1 MGFASFNLHRP
12 ALYPFEYSYGCI
24 VYTLSMCGIVGY
36 VGPRS
41 ASPILM
47 NGLRALEYRGY
58 DSAGIYVTGAGTI
71 KRAGQVAKLAEALP
85 QDFEGTCGIAH
96 TRWATH
102 GPPTEVNAHPHGAG
116 DIWLAHNGIIE
127 NYAEL
132 KTKLEKGGTTFKSET
147 DTEVLA
153 ALISKLYTDDKK
165 LEDAV
170 AEALRRVRGTYGLAV
185 ASSREP
191 RKIVAARLASP
202 VMLGIGKDEYFVA
215 SDATPILKHT
225 REVIYLDDKEIAV
238 LTPDGY
244 RITTLAQKPVE
255 KEVET
260 LEWDIESAQK
270 KGYEHFMLKEMM
282 EIPETIENTLRGRL
296 IPEDGTVQLGGL
308 RDVLQQLRKAKR
320 IVITAC
326 GSAFYASQIGELL
339 IEELAGIPVE
349 TVLAS
354 ELRYRRNTMDP
365 EDTILIAVSQSGETL
380 DTLEAIREA
389 KRHGIL
395 CLGVVNVVGS
405 SIARETD
412 AGVYNHAG
420 PEISVASTKAVV
432 SQMTVLAL
440 IAILLGRQ
448 HGLSASEGGELVR
461 ALANVPTLARE
472 VLSRADAIRAI
483 AEKYVDTQGAFYLG
497 RKLQYPIAY
506 EGAIKLKEISYIH
519 AEAYGAGEMKH
530 GPIALIEPS
539 FLSVVLAPGDSMYEK
554 SKSNMQEIRARGGKI
569 LAVTTDGNEKDI
581 KPLADDVLTVPT
593 TDELFLPILTTIPVQ
608 LFAYYVALAKGLP
621 IDKPRNL
628 AKSVTVE

>member
-1 MGFASFNLHRP
+1 
-12 ALYPFEYSYGCI
+12 
-24 VYTLSMCGIVGY
+24 MCGIVGY
-36 VGPRS
+36 VGSRS

-58 DSAGIYVTGAGTI
+58 DSAGIYISGAGAM
-71 KRAGQVAKLAEALP
+71 KRAGQVSALADALP
-85 QDFEGTCGIAH
+85 ASFEGTCGIAH

-102 GPPTEVNAHPHGAG
+102 GAPTEVNAHPHTDGEESV
-116 DIWLAHNGIIE
+116 WLVHNGIIE
-127 NYAEL
+127 NYADIRAEL
-132 KTKLEKGGTTFKSET
+132 VKDGATFKSDT

-153 ALISKLYTDDKK
+153 ALIAKKYTEDML

-170 AEALRRVRGTYGLAV
+170 AAALKEVRGTYGIAV
-185 ASSREP
+185 ASTREP
-191 RKIVAARLASP
+191 EKIVAARLASP
-202 VMLGIGKDEYFVA
+202 IMLGIGTDGYYVA

-225 REVIYLDDKEIAV
+225 REVVYLDDREMAI

-244 RITTLAQKPVE
+244 RVTTLSKEVLQ

-282 EIPETIENTLRGRL
+282 EIPDAIENTLRGRL
-296 IPEDGTVQLGGL
+296 VPASGEVNLGGL
-308 RDVLQQLRKAKR
+308 RDVLPRIKNAKR

-326 GSAFYASQIGELL
+326 GSAFYAAQAGELL
-339 IEELAGIPVE
+339 IEELTGIPVE

-365 EDTILIAVSQSGETL
+365 NDTILFAISQSGETL

-395 CLGVVNVVGS
+395 VLGVVNVVGS

-420 PEISVASTKAVV
+420 PEISVASTKAVI

-440 IAILLGRQ
+440 IAILMGRNN
-448 HGLSASEGGELVR
+448 GLSLPDGERLVKEIAR
-461 ALANVPTLARE
+461 LPELARK
-472 VLSRADAIRAI
+472 VLEGHEKIQEI
-483 AEKYVDTQGAFYLG
+483 AKKYSDTTGAFYLG
-497 RKLQYPIAY
+497 RKFQYPVAY

-530 GPIALIEPS
+530 GPIALIEPA
-539 FLSVVLAPGDSMYEK
+539 FLSVVLAPEDSMYEK
-554 SKSNMQEIRARGGKI
+554 SKSNMQEIRARGGRI
-569 LAVTTDGNEKDI
+569 LAITTEGKEEDLKG
-581 KPLADDVLTVPT
+581 LADDVLSVPKT
-593 TDELFLPILTTIPVQ
+593 GELFLPILTTIPLQ
-608 LFAYYVALAKGLP
+608 LFAYYVALRRELP

>member
-1 MGFASFNLHRP
+1 
-12 ALYPFEYSYGCI
+12 
-24 VYTLSMCGIVGY
+24 MCGIVGY
-36 VGPRS
+36 IGPRN

-58 DSAGIYVTGAGTI
+58 DSAGIYISGAGSM
-71 KRAGQVAKLAEALP
+71 KRAGQVAMLADALP
-85 QDFEGTCGIAH
+85 ASFEGTCGIAH

-102 GPPTEVNAHPHGAG
+102 GAPTETNAHPHSDESGEV
-116 DIWLAHNGIIE
+116 WLVHNGIIE
-127 NYAEL
+127 NYADIKE
-132 KTKLEKGGTTFKSET
+132 KLVAAGMTFKSDT

-153 ALISKLYTDDKK
+153 GLIASKYTKDVP
-165 LEDAV
+165 LEEAV
-170 AEALRRVRGTYGLAV
+170 AAALKEVRGTYGLAV
-185 ASSREP
+185 ASKREP
-191 RKIVAARLASP
+191 EKIVAARLASP
-202 VMLGIGKDEYFVA
+202 IMLGIGKDEYYVA

-225 REVIYLDDKEIAV
+225 RDVIYLDDREIAV

-244 RITTLAQKPVE
+244 RVTTLSQEPLT

-260 LEWDIESAQK
+260 LDWDIESAQK

-282 EIPETIENTLRGRL
+282 EIPEAIENSLRGRL
-296 IPEDGTVQLGGL
+296 VPSSGEVNLGGL
-308 RDVLQQLRKAKR
+308 RDVLPRIKKVKN

-326 GSAFYASQIGELL
+326 GSAFYAAQIGELL
-339 IEELAGIPVE
+339 IEELTGIPVE

-365 EDTILIAVSQSGETL
+365 ENTILFAISQSGETL

-432 SQMTVLAL
+432 SQMAVLAL
-440 IAILLGRQ
+440 VALLLGRNN
-448 HGLSASEGGELVR
+448 GLSAPEGERLVKELAR
-461 ALANVPTLARE
+461 IPELARSILANHDKIRE
-472 VLSRADAIRAI
+472 IAKRYAD
-483 AEKYVDTQGAFYLG
+483 TTGAFFLG
-497 RKLQYPIAY
+497 RKFQYPIAY

-539 FLSVVLAPGDSMYEK
+539 FLSVVLAPNDSMYEK
-554 SKSNMQEIRARGGKI
+554 SKSNMQEIRARGGRI
-569 LAVTTDGNEKDI
+569 IAITTEGKEEDLKG
-581 KPLADDVLTVPT
+581 LADDVITVPEA
-593 TDELFLPILTTIPVQ
+593 DELFMPILTTIPLQ
-608 LFAYYVALAKGLP
+608 LFAYYVALERGLP